1 MPMSAL
7 FHAGPPPSQPQ
18 EPGADVDYVLNGLAF
33 PAVAGLDALLTQ
45 RAREWLIHLGLS
57 PASCNVEVLWNGRLK
72 TTAGTACVRTMRV
85 ELNPR
90 LHELGLEQ
98 ISRTLRHEL
107 AHLVAHVRSGKRAH
121 RIQTHGVEWRRAC
134 AALGIAGE
142 PAFHDLPFE
151 RRSLARK
158 YAYECPNCGLIAY
171 RVRKFERFTACFQCC
186 KKYNRGVYH
195 PKFQFRRIHHQ
206 VTVSPPSGADASSA
220 KPGEGRPLA

>member
-1 MPMSAL
+1 MSAL
-7 FHAGPPPSQPQ
+7 FHASPPPSQAQ
-18 EPGADVDYVLNGLAF
+18 EPGPVVDYVLNGLAF
-33 PAVAGLDALLTQ
+33 PAIAGPDTLLTQ
-45 RAREWLIHLGLS
+45 RAREWMIHLGL
-57 PASCNVEVLWNGRLK
+57 PAVSCNVEVLWNGRLK
-72 TTAGTACVRTMRV
+72 TTAGTACVRTMHV

-107 AHLVAHVRSGKRAH
+107 AHLVAHVRAGKRAH
-121 RIQTHGVEWRRAC
+121 RIQTHGTEWRRAC
-134 AALGIAGE
+134 ADLGIAGE

-186 KKYNRGVYH
+186 KKFNHGVYH

-206 VTVSPPSGADASSA
+206 VVPLSTASVNGSSA
-220 KPGEGRPLA
+220 NPEVGSPLA

>member
-1 MPMSAL
+1 MSAL
-7 FHAGPPPSQPQ
+7 HQAGSLQHSLPDQ
-18 EPGADVDYVLNGLAF
+18 GAAEAYTLSGLVF
-33 PAVAGLDALLTQ
+33 PAVAGQDAVLTQ
-45 RAREWLIHLGLS
+45 KAQYWLDGLGIA
-57 PASCNVEVLWNGRLK
+57 PGSCNVEVLWNGRLK

-107 AHLVAHVRSGKRAH
+107 AHLVAHVRAGKRAN
-121 RIQTHGVEWRRAC
+121 RLQTHGPEWRRAC
-134 AALGIAGE
+134 AELGILGE
-142 PAFHDLPFE
+142 AAFHDLPFE

-171 RVRKFERFTACFQCC
+171 RVRKFDRFTACFQCC
-186 KKYNRGVYH
+186 KKLNRGVYH

-206 VTVSPPSGADASSA
+206 MAALPFISVEASPKKSED
-220 KPGEGRPLA
+220 GRPLP

>member
-1 MPMSAL
+1 MSAL
-7 FHAGPPPSQPQ
+7 FHANPPQNQ
-18 EPGADVDYVLNGLAF
+18 FHEPGAGVDYVLNGLAF
-33 PAVAGLDALLTQ
+33 PAISGQDALLSQ
-45 RAREWLIHLGLS
+45 RARDWLIQLGMPLEFT
-57 PASCNVEVLWNGRLK
+57 NVEVLWNARLK

-107 AHLVAHVRSGKRAH
+107 AHLVAHVRAGKRAN

-134 AALGIAGE
+134 ADLGIAGE

-186 KKYNRGVYH
+186 KKFNRGVYH
-195 PKFQFRRIHHQ
+195 PKFQFHRIHYQ
-206 VTVSPPSGADASSA
+206 VATPTPVIEVASPV
-220 KPGEGRPLA
+220 KPEDTRPLP

>member
-1 MPMSAL
+1 MSAL
-7 FHAGPPPSQPQ
+7 FHVSPSQNHSL
-18 EPGADVDYVLNGLAF
+18 ESDGGADYVLNGVAF
-33 PAVAGLDALLTQ
+33 PAVAGLDVMLTQ
-45 RAREWLIHLGLS
+45 KAHEWLIHLGVF
-57 PASCNVEVLWNGRLK
+57 PGTCNVEVLWNGRLK

-107 AHLVAHVRSGKRAH
+107 AHLVAHVRAGKRAH

-134 AALGIAGE
+134 TELGIAGE

-186 KKYNRGVYH
+186 KKLNHGVYH
-195 PKFQFRRIHHQ
+195 PKFQFRRIHH
-206 VTVSPPSGADASSA
+206 VVATSAPPALDPPSASADCADGHSF
-220 KPGEGRPLA
+220 P